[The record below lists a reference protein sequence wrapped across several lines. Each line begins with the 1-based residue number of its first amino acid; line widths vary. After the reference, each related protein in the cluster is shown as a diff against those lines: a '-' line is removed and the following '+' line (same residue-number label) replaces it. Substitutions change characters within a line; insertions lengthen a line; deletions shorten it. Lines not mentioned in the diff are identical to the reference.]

1 MSPPVT
7 IAHSRRHSIHSEHVD
22 ADFELWI
29 AEPQRLWAGT
39 PGGPPGVL
47 YVTDA
52 NLFFGTAVE
61 MTRIMNQLF
70 GELPPLLVVGIAY
83 PTDDPRVSA
92 ELRNRDFTPSEERG
106 FEEMAGAMGP
116 DREPLLPE
124 GERMGGADAFLDFLE
139 KEVRPLVE
147 ERHDVAP
154 GRSILF
160 GSSLGG
166 LFAVYTLLTRPGA
179 FDHYIAVSPAL
190 WWDDEVLFELEAELA
205 ERADDVSARIF
216 LGVGGLEEDE
226 RLPFL
231 ARFKAVT
238 NVRALAERLRGR
250 GYPSLVVE
258 ERVFE
263 EETHTTVMP
272 VALTRGLRALLGS
285 AYPETA

>member
-1 MSPPVT
+1 MTPPVT
-7 IAHSRRHSIHSEHVD
+7 IPHTHLHPLRSEHVD

-29 AEPQRLWAGT
+29 AEPRRLWAGT
-39 PGGPPGVL
+39 PVGPRGAL

-83 PTDDPRVSA
+83 PTDDPRISA

-106 FEEMAGAMGP
+106 FEEIAGAMQP
-116 DREPLLPE
+116 DREPVLPE
-124 GERMGGADAFLDFLE
+124 GERMGGADAFLDFLV

-154 GRSILF
+154 GRSVLF

-166 LFAVYTLLTRPGA
+166 LFTVYALLSRPRA

-190 WWDDEVLFELEAELA
+190 WWDDEVLFDLGAELSDG
-205 ERADDVSARIF
+205 ADDVSARVF
-216 LGVGGLEEDE
+216 LGVGGLEEDD

-238 NVRALAERLRGR
+238 NVRAMGERLRSR
-250 GYPSLVVE
+250 GYPSLTVE
-258 ERVFE
+258 QR
-263 EETHTTVMP
+263 
-272 VALTRGLRALLGS
+272 
-285 AYPETA
+285 